1 MKAKVSVVIPY
12 FKSADT
18 IDRAIKSV
26 LDQTLAV
33 CEIIIINDYSNTV
46 VDSQKLKKMEEE
58 ILNLRVLNLEENR
71 GPGYARNVGMDAA
84 KGKYIAFLDSDD
96 TWTKDKIEH
105 QISIMENENIFLS
118 AHLSTQLGKKERRK
132 KSYSIVE
139 PRINLLRNK
148 LPTRSVMM
156 VNNSDYRF
164 DSNKRY
170 AEDFLL
176 WSQIL
181 LDGKKV
187 ILINKTMAHTYKEDY
202 GEAGLTQNISKLHE
216 GIIDVFN
223 QLYQQHRI
231 RLFEYW
237 VLILIEKSKQFY
249 RVFKVITKKR

>member
-1 MKAKVSVVIPY
+1 MRAKVSVIIPY

-18 IDRAIKSV
+18 IDRAVNSILNQTVSV
-26 LDQTLAV
+26 Y
-33 CEIIIINDYSNTV
+33 EIIIINDNSNTI
-46 VDSQKLKKMEEE
+46 VDSQKLKKMEDD
-58 ILNLRVLNLEENR
+58 IFNLRIINLEENR

-105 QISIMENENIFLS
+105 QVLIMENENIFLS
-118 AHLSTQLGKKERRK
+118 AHLSIQSGKNERNRK
-132 KSYSIVE
+132 GYSIVK
-139 PRINLLRNK
+139 PRMNLLRNK

-156 VNNSDYRF
+156 VNTNDYRF

-187 ILINKTMAHTYKEDY
+187 ILINKTMAHSYKENY
-202 GEAGLTQNISKLHE
+202 GEDGLTKNISKMHE
-216 GIIDVFN
+216 GIIDVFT

-231 RLFEYW
+231 HFFEYW
-237 VLILIEKSKQFY
+237 ILILIEKTKQIY
-249 RVFKVITKKR
+249 RKFKVITKKR